1 MPILTNYLEALLP
14 IVDINLND
22 TSPVLRQYH
31 ISPFDII
38 NLCGGIPSPETT
50 SVRVIMNSTFSSALS
65 VQIFTDQ
72 YEVVRNMDFQIGR
85 IDNNF
90 MLVRDQGKGFG
101 TKLFLTQVQTARQ
114 LNFKRLHTT
123 ALAPNDDL
131 NWSGYYFWADLG
143 YENTDIEEYRAWA
156 TEMGREEPTL
166 SELVQSESGRQLWKQ
181 AGFTWIGNFY
191 LTDDHPCMG
200 YLRRHLERK
209 GIDFVP

>member
-1 MPILTNYLEALLP
+1 MPILTNYLDDRLP
-14 IVDINLND
+14 IVDIELND
-22 TSPVLRQYH
+22 TLPVLGQYH
-31 ISPFDII
+31 LSPFDII
-38 NLCGGIPSPETT
+38 NLCGGIPSPEIT
-50 SVRVIMNSTFSSALS
+50 SVRVVINSTFSSALS

-72 YEVVRNMDFQIGR
+72 YEVVRNIDFQIGR

-90 MLVRDQGKGFG
+90 MLVRERGQGLG

-131 NWSGYYFWADLG
+131 NWSGYYFWAELG

-156 TEMGREEPTL
+156 TEMGRGEPTL

-181 AGFTWIGNFY
+181 SGFTWIGNFY
-191 LTDDHPCMG
+191 LANDHPCMG